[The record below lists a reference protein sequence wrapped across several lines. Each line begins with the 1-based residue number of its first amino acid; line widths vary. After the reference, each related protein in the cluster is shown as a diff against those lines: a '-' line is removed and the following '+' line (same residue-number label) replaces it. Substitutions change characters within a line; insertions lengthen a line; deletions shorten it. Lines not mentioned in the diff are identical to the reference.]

1 MRIITAFLILAL
13 PVAAVASEGG
23 GGLAHATEW
32 VTWRDGGRIVN
43 FLILLAPIV
52 WLIKRFMIPALSER
66 TRNIA
71 VSLEEAEKN
80 RIEAMKQLSDL
91 EYKIRQFKQETA
103 DMRHDAEKEGEKIRD
118 RMIAE
123 AKEIA
128 ARIIDQAKME
138 MQNETL
144 KAKDRLR
151 RETAELSVKLAT
163 GILEKD
169 LRETDHKLIVDDYMG
184 RLKRLQ

>member
-1 MRIITAFLILAL
+1 MAL
-13 PVAAVASEGG
+13 PAAAAASEG

-52 WLIKRFMIPALSER
+52 WLIKRFMIPALNER
-66 TRNIA
+66 SKSIG

-91 EYKIRQFKQETA
+91 EYKVRQFDQETA
-103 DMRHDAEKEGEKIRD
+103 ALRVDAEKEGEKIRD
-118 RMIAE
+118 QMIAE
-123 AKEIA
+123 AKEVA

-151 RETAELSVKLAT
+151 RESAELSVKLAT
-163 GILEKD
+163 EILEKD

-184 RLKRLQ
+184 KLKRLQ

>member
-1 MRIITAFLILAL
+1 MRIVTALIMLAL
-13 PVAAVASEGG
+13 PVAAAASEGG
-23 GGLAHATEW
+23 GLSHATEW

-52 WLIKRFMIPALSER
+52 YLIKRFLIPALTER
-66 TRNIA
+66 SRSIA
-71 VSLEEAEKN
+71 ADLEEAEKN
-80 RIEAMKQLSDL
+80 RIEAMKKLSDL
-91 EYKIRQFKQETA
+91 EYKIRQFDQETA
-103 DMRHDAEKEGEKIRD
+103 AMRVDAEKEGEKIRD
-118 RMIAE
+118 QMIAE
-123 AKEIA
+123 AKEVA

-151 RETAELSVKLAT
+151 RESAALSIKLAT
-163 GILEKD
+163 EILEKD

-184 RLKRLQ
+184 KLKRLQ

>member
-1 MRIITAFLILAL
+1 MRILAAFVILAL
-13 PVAAVASEGG
+13 PVAAAASEG

-32 VTWRDGGRIVN
+32 VTWRDGGRIIN
-43 FLILLAPIV
+43 FLILFAPIL
-52 WLIKRFMIPALSER
+52 WLIKRFIIPALSER
-66 TRNIA
+66 SKNIS

-80 RIEAMKQLSDL
+80 RIEAMKKLSDL
-91 EYKIRQFKQETA
+91 EYKIRQFDQETA
-103 DMRHDAEKEGEKIRD
+103 AMRRDAEKEGEKIRD
-118 RMIAE
+118 QIIAE

-163 GILEKD
+163 QILEKD
-169 LRETDHKLIVDDYMG
+169 LRKTDHKLIVDDYLG

>member
-1 MRIITAFLILAL
+1 MRILAAFLVLAL
-13 PVAAVASEGG
+13 PLAAAASEGG
-23 GGLAHATEW
+23 GIAHATEW
-32 VTWRDGGRIVN
+32 VTWRDGGRIIN
-43 FLILLAPIV
+43 FLILFVPIL
-52 WLIKRFMIPALSER
+52 WLIKRFIIPALTER
-66 TRNIA
+66 SKNIS

-80 RIEAMKQLSDL
+80 RIEAMKKLSDL
-91 EYKIRQFKQETA
+91 EYKIRQFDQETA
-103 DMRHDAEKEGEKIRD
+103 AMRRDAETEGEKIRD
-118 RMIAE
+118 QIIAE
-123 AKEIA
+123 AKDIA

-163 GILEKD
+163 QILEKD
-169 LRETDHKLIVDDYMG
+169 LRETDHKLIVDDYLG